1 MNQVKITKIIQKST
15 RPSNKK
21 GYIEVKFRTRFKN
34 PLNNKRREVL
44 SDWYVLPEKYNEGNK
59 VKVSPQVHALILKD
73 LQAKATQT
81 FESIT
86 KESLTS
92 NSDVLFF
99 QVWEEWH
106 NERVSRKLVGPKT
119 IAGETG
125 RYWNHIIKYIPQDT
139 ILKNITANII
149 KGMLDDYYPIGNHK
163 RLAHSIKSDMSSVY
177 KFAITRNYLT
187 PDKNPIPFIKIDNK
201 GLEEQLR
208 ELGNNR
214 IEDQYLEPE
223 ELKEVLGIVRENNE
237 QYARILEFQVLTGM
251 RIGEVLGLKEEE
263 IDFKNKIASVVRTR
277 ATHAGANLENYEGN
291 VKNLQSYRRV
301 SLSDRAI
308 EILKEE
314 MSLNHQHI
322 QFNPDYKDSG
332 WIFTSKSKFKPKFN
346 GQPLHYGVINNF
358 LNSPENGKPNKKGGK
373 RSAGIDI
380 DNKISFNKHITTHIF
395 RHTHIS
401 YLAEQGVPLEAIQ
414 ERVGHNRGSRV
425 TEIYLHVTKKMKNTI
440 TPIIDNIVL

>member
-149 KGMLDDYYPIGNHK
+149 KGMLDDYYPIGNQK

-263 IDFKNKIASVVRTR
+263 IDFPSC
-277 ATHAGANLENYEGN
+277 YF
-291 VKNLQSYRRV
+291 Q
-301 SLSDRAI
+301 
-308 EILKEE
+308 
-314 MSLNHQHI
+314 
-322 QFNPDYKDSG
+322 
-332 WIFTSKSKFKPKFN
+332 
-346 GQPLHYGVINNF
+346 
-358 LNSPENGKPNKKGGK
+358 
-373 RSAGIDI
+373 
-380 DNKISFNKHITTHIF
+380 
-395 RHTHIS
+395 
-401 YLAEQGVPLEAIQ
+401 
-414 ERVGHNRGSRV
+414 
-425 TEIYLHVTKKMKNTI
+425 
-440 TPIIDNIVL
+440 